1 MSASLTLTRR
11 QLLQYTAAIGGAS
24 VVGGS
29 LAGCG
34 NGPIR
39 PVTSGPVQLAFWT
52 HDDGYVEF
60 FTAAT
65 TNGVTKALPFQYSLA
80 LTKSGAADLVTKML
94 AQAVAGRGTPDLA
107 GLEFGSFP
115 RVLRGN
121 IARQLLHDLT
131 DSVASVKDDLI
142 AARTLPFTK
151 DGRLYALDSDSP
163 LVVYYQR
170 PDRFAAAGLPTDIA
184 TWEEFAQVGAK
195 AHARNGVSFG
205 AVAVGSDLTQITQGF
220 AMLLLQRGGRLF
232 DEHGQLDIVSVE
244 AENAL
249 SFLVAG
255 LHSGF
260 LTSVS
265 DFYGSSMQT
274 ALKSNKLIG
283 QFMASWYNIY
293 GLQPNVPEQ
302 AGSWRIRALPQFAGG
317 GSRTAFAGGT
327 GFAAL
332 RDKPNTVAATEF
344 LKAAYLTPAEQVR
357 RYNDLGYLPTRRS
370 VFNDPALLNVQD
382 QFCGGQRLF
391 EVFSEVID
399 EAPVYYQSAN
409 TSILDTV
416 LSGHLLAAYNG
427 DISPLSALKQ
437 TAEDFR
443 GQTRV

>member
-1 MSASLTLTRR
+1 MPENAALTRR
-11 QLLQYTAAIGGAS
+11 RLLQYAAVVAGAGVLS
-24 VVGGS
+24 
-29 LAGCG
+29 GCG
-34 NGPIR
+34 NDNTSPA
-39 PVTSGPVQLAFWT
+39 TSGPVELAFWT
-52 HDDGYVEF
+52 HDDGYVKF
-60 FTAAT
+60 FTTAT
-65 TNGVTKALPFQYSLA
+65 TNGDTKALPFQYSLA

-115 RVLRGN
+115 RLLRGD
-121 IARQLLHDLT
+121 IAAQLLHDLT
-131 DSVASVKDDLI
+131 DDVADIKDDLI
-142 AARTLPFTK
+142 ASRTLPFSK

-163 LVVYYQR
+163 LVVYYHR
-170 PDRFAAAGLPTDIA
+170 PDRFADAGIPADLA
-184 TWEEFAQVGAK
+184 TWEELAQAGAQ
-195 AHARNGVSFG
+195 AHAKSGVSLG
-205 AVAVGSDLTQITQGF
+205 AVAVGSDLGQVTQGF

-232 DEHGQLDIVSVE
+232 DENGELDIVTAE

-249 SFLVAG
+249 TFIVNG
-255 LHSGF
+255 LKSGL

-265 DFYGSSMQT
+265 DFYGSSMQA

-283 QFMASWYNIY
+283 QFMASWYKIY
-293 GLQPNVPEQ
+293 GLEPNVPEQ
-302 AGSWRIRALPQFAGG
+302 AGSWRVRALPRFAGG

-344 LKAAYLTPAEQVR
+344 LKVAYLTPAEQVR

-370 VFNDPALLNVQD
+370 VFNDPALLAVED
-382 QFCGGQRLF
+382 KFCGGQRLF

-409 TSILDTV
+409 SSILDTV

-427 DISPLSALKQ
+427 DLSPLSALKQ
-437 TAEDFR
+437 TAADFR